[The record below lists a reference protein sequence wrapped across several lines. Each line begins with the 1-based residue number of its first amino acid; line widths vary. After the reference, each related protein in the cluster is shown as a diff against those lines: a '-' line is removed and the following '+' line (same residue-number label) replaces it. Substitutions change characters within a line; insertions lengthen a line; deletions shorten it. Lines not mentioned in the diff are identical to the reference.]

1 MGLMVCNVGF
11 ARSFTYH
18 CNIDTQFMNKDS
30 KKWNNKIMK
39 FTFKSTD
46 NKTISTYNHGI
57 ELTYNHKLDIVS
69 DDLRLI
75 ATHTNKDIIRTL
87 VIDKSINFATY
98 SLSYTDGYEH
108 GQYGFGKCNLQ

>member
-1 MGLMVCNVGF
+1 MVCNVGF
-11 ARSFTYH
+11 ARSFIYH
-18 CNIDTQFMNKDS
+18 CNLDTQFMNKDS
-30 KKWNNKIMK
+30 KKWNNKNMK

-46 NKTISTYNHGI
+46 NKTISIYNHGI
-57 ELTYNHKLDIVS
+57 ELTYNFKLEIVS

-75 ATHTNKDIIRTL
+75 ATHSNKNAITTL